1 MLFYNQLDGLIE
13 LEHAADKIA
22 VLLPLFSIKVGPICK
37 HLRQKKK
44 VSNCEKIQRF
54 DTVSS
59 GLDESKIVAS
69 VCTV

>member
-44 VSNCEKIQRF
+44 CQTVKKSNDMILLAQ
-54 DTVSS
+54 V
-59 GLDESKIVAS
+59 
-69 VCTV
+69 